1 LTPGHFQKLHPDY
14 AKFRGRW
21 WKGLGLSFI
30 VIFVIPYGVSVAL
43 PFRYSVWLSILPLYV
58 FAIPAFYVIS
68 RLRVEKRPRNL
79 WKNEHTVTAPADS

>member
-1 LTPGHFQKLHPDY
+1 MAPGHFQQLHPDY

-30 VIFVIPYGVSVAL
+30 VIFVIPYAVSVVF

-68 RLRVEKRPRNL
+68 RLKVEKRARNL
-79 WKNEHTVTAPADS
+79 WKNEHLITAPKT

>member
-1 LTPGHFQKLHPDY
+1 MTPGHFQQLHPDY

-30 VIFVIPYGVSVAL
+30 VVFVIPYGVSLVS
-43 PFRYSVWLSILPLYV
+43 PFPYPVWLSIVPLYV

-68 RLRVEKRPRNL
+68 LLRVERRARNL
-79 WKNEHTVTAPADS
+79 WKNDHPDAS